1 MTLPRIYCDMD
12 GVLADF
18 KTPAVRLTGMPIEK
32 WKNLPK
38 SKEKWAPIVADKNL
52 WSTLPWQRG
61 GQQLW
66 RYIKKYTPHILSAYV
81 PNNWDP
87 NCIPGKKKWLRD
99 KVGLS
104 GTRVNLVTRPEKSN
118 YAKLRSGPAILI
130 DDYIRNVKNFNNAGG
145 IGIYHTDT
153 NKTIAQL
160 KRLGFE

>member
-1 MTLPRIYCDMD
+1 MDLPRIYCDMD

-38 SKEKWAPIVADKNL
+38 SKEKWAPIVADKNF

-81 PNNWDP
+81 PNNYDP
-87 NCIPGKKKWLRD
+87 NCIPGKKKWLQTRI
-99 KVGLS
+99 GLTGS
-104 GTRVNLVTRPEKSN
+104 RVHLVTRAEKSN

-130 DDYIRNVKNFNNAGG
+130 DDYIRNVKSFRSAGG

-153 NKTIAQL
+153 NRTILEL
-160 KRLGFE
+160 KRLGFN